1 MVGKKQ
7 KLSKKIAKK
16 YTLHR
21 KYYSDTVSEYSS
33 LNPFQ
38 RTKKSD
44 KYAAISEKVNAQNQ
58 RIKELEEQQEQEE
71 LEQEIG
77 GDVDT
82 LYEVGPSSYD
92 LLVKSS
98 QDKLKLRLKQLEEQE
113 KLEKKL
119 QKNNKKRSFSDIKDQ
134 NDDDEDNDN
143 DEDNEEHQ
151 ENDED
156 NEDDIEEVEEVEEEE
171 EDIEGEVEEEEEDI
185 EGEVEE
191 EEEEDIEGE
200 VEGEEEE
207 IEELEEDLNSDADGE
222 ENENE
227 EQDFTDVYGNKDD
240 KEEEEEVETNK
251 TLEKLKRSELFENT
265 NNNGNYHIHFNKDI
279 PSKEEMD
286 QLLLKSHNLESV
298 STEIEDIGVITS
310 IGCIDYNLN
319 EQQQQQQQQQQ
330 KKKSN
335 QIQKEQKESILP
347 ILKNTFHDYDIKK
360 RLYKPWLKSKTKK
373 ENELYFTNLQKN
385 LFPIFNEYRD
395 LLYTEET
402 MKNHKSIFKLYALHA
417 VNHIFKSKDQLSED
431 NALIG
436 ECKKLKKPEPDL
448 RHQGFTRPKV
458 VIIVPFRNTAFE
470 IVRFILK
477 LVPHELKDQVEN
489 KTKFNNEYTQ
499 FDQDQEINENKP
511 DDYKYIFRD
520 NIDDCFRFGLSFRKG
535 GVKLYS
541 TFYHADIIIA
551 SPLGLRLVIGTE
563 GDSQRDFDFLSSV
576 EVLIIDQIDSI
587 QQQNWDHINVLFEN
601 LNRIPIQDHNID
613 FSRLRNSSLE
623 GLSKNLRQTLLFSS
637 NLTPELNSIFN
648 QHCKNIAGKIR
659 IKKIKNGEIT
669 NIVPSLRQT
678 FHRLYLDSNDDSKI
692 RFNFLI
698 DNILPKFV
706 QQGENSGILL
716 YISNFFEFTM
726 IRNYFRKEAKSYVIC
741 SEYTD
746 PKAVTRAR
754 SQFKEGA
761 KTIMLFTERF
771 HFFNRYH
778 IRGIKHVI
786 FFGLP
791 QNSHFYSEILN
802 MITENDGS
810 IISLYTQK
818 DKMAL
823 ERIVG
828 TQRSYKM
835 LESDKPTHL
844 FSN

>member
-21 KYYSDTVSEYSS
+21 KYYSDTVSEFSS

-44 KYAAISEKVNAQNQ
+44 KYAAISQKVNAQNQ
-58 RIKELEEQQEQEE
+58 RIKELEEQQEQDE

-119 QKNNKKRSFSDIKDQ
+119 EKNNKKRSFSDIKDQ
-134 NDDDEDNDN
+134 NQDEDEDEDEDNDIE
-143 DEDNEEHQ
+143 EDV
-151 ENDED
+151 
-156 NEDDIEEVEEVEEEE
+156 EDDVKEDVEEDAE
-171 EDIEGEVEEEEEDI
+171 ED
-185 EGEVEE
+185 VEE
-191 EEEEDIEGE
+191 EEEEEE

-207 IEELEEDLNSDADGE
+207 EEVEGEEEDEEEEVEEEDEEEEVEGEEIEEVENDLNSDIE
-222 ENENE
+222 ENE

-251 TLEKLKRSELFENT
+251 TLEKLKKSELFENT
-265 NNNGNYHIHFNKDI
+265 NDNGIYNIHFNKDI
-279 PSKEEMD
+279 TSKEEMNE
-286 QLLLKSHNLESV
+286 LLLKSQSLESI
-298 STEIEDIGVITS
+298 SKEIEDIGVITS
-310 IGCIDYNLN
+310 IGCVDYDNLIN
-319 EQQQQQQQQQQ
+319 EN
-330 KKKSN
+330 KPGKSN
-335 QIQKEQKESILP
+335 QKKVKEQKESILP
-347 ILKNTFHDYDIKK
+347 NLKNTFHDYDIKK

-395 LLYTEET
+395 LLYTEES

-431 NALIG
+431 NALIN

-601 LNRIPIQDHNID
+601 LNRIPTQDHNID

-623 GLSKNLRQTLLFSS
+623 GLSSNLRQTLLFSS

-648 QHCKNIAGKIR
+648 QHCKNISGKIR

-754 SQFKEGA
+754 SQFKESA

-810 IISLYTQK
+810 IISLYTLK